1 MINPELVD
9 YIKKA
14 RMAGKT
20 DKDISDTLLKLG
32 WGQVDVADS
41 IKAVTPNPTEWLKDN
56 WKVLV
61 AWVLIVVLVLIIIGM
76 VYMIF
81 TTPPQK

>member
-14 RMAGKT
+14 RVSGKT
-20 DKDISDTLLKLG
+20 DKDITDTLLKLG
-32 WGQVDVADS
+32 WGQVDVTDS
-41 IKAVTPNPTEWLKDN
+41 IKAVTPNPTDWLKDN
-56 WKVLV
+56 WKILA
-61 AWVLIVVLVLIIIGM
+61 AWILIVVLVLIIIGM